1 MPTRNVVLT
10 DRQDK
15 LIDRLVKAGN
25 YQNASEV
32 LRDGLRLL
40 EARAAEDAARL
51 AGLRAAAE
59 VGLRDIEAG
68 RFVGFNTRT
77 ELASHLVD
85 RTESILSRPRKSR
98 ASA

>member
-10 DRQDK
+10 DRQNK

-40 EARAAEDAARL
+40 ESRAAEDAARL

-59 VGLRDIEAG
+59 VSLRDIEAG
-68 RFVGFNTRT
+68 RFVDFDTRK

-85 RTESILSRPRKSR
+85 RTEAILSRPRKSR
-98 ASA
+98 VSA

>member
-1 MPTRNVVLT
+1 MASRNVVLT

-15 LIDRLVKAGN
+15 LVNRLVKAGN

-32 LRDGLRLL
+32 LREGLRLL
-40 EARAAEDAARL
+40 ESRAAEDAARL

-59 VGLRDIEAG
+59 IGVGDIDAG
-68 RFVGFNTRT
+68 RFADFDSRKK
-77 ELASHLVD
+77 LAGHLID
-85 RTESILSRPRKSR
+85 RTEAILRRPRKSR